1 MINLK
6 SIFIWLFILFYLEL
20 YAQLPIIPCET
31 GFGINTVAGSGRHLT
46 PARTTVIK
54 VTNLNASGPGSLD
67 AAVKAN
73 YPRVVVFEV
82 SGTIQVDGR
91 LGIWNPYLTI
101 AGQTAPS
108 PGITLR
114 GGTVEINTHD
124 VLIQHIRVRVGDQG
138 GIDPSNRD
146 GIQIHNNG
154 KNVVVD
160 HCSVSWTIDE
170 AGGTWGLENT
180 VIEDVTFNNCI
191 FGEALYESIHPDG
204 IHSMGLFFGYNTKR
218 ASAIRNMF
226 VHINQRLPMIR
237 DRITDVVVA
246 NNLIYNYGQ
255 WIHCAIDIRDN
266 NGDRSRPL
274 RASVLGNHSIKG
286 TNSVLGK
293 AVVIGAYYD
302 KNLTSNSQIYTDDNR
317 CYDGVGLPCVLNQAS
332 PTVLVTGPPISIP
345 GYTPFASEDV
355 KNIVL
360 RYAGARPADRDV
372 VDKRYVNDVIN
383 GTGSIINSQ
392 FDVGGWPKLAQNT
405 RILNLPINPNGDDD
419 SDGYTNLEE
428 WLHAYNDTVQ
438 GINICNGLIST
449 NSIIHLSKS
458 ISDISIYPN
467 PTNGPVFVKSIGAID
482 GLIVISIYNMLGNM
496 VYQKTM
502 DGLSLQDSGE
512 MINIS
517 SFPSGI
523 YLFSVNG
530 KNVRAVSKKI
540 YKK

>member
-1 MINLK
+1 MLV
-6 SIFIWLFILFYLEL
+6 FLFTLFYIQL
-20 YAQLPIIPCET
+20 YAQLPIIPCES
-31 GFGINTVAGSGRHLT
+31 GFGINTVAGSGRHLS

-67 AAVKAN
+67 AAIKAN

-82 SGTIQVDGR
+82 SGTIRVDGR

-124 VLIQHIRVRVGDQG
+124 VLIQHIRVRIGDQG

-146 GIQIHNNG
+146 GIQIHNKG
-154 KNVVVD
+154 YNVVVD

-170 AGGTWGLENT
+170 EGGTWGTDTTMVE
-180 VIEDVTFNNCI
+180 EVTFNNCI
-191 FGEALYESIHPDG
+191 FGEALYESIHPEG

-226 VHINQRLPMIR
+226 VHTNQRLPMIR

-255 WIHCAIDIRDN
+255 WIHCGIDIRDN
-266 NGDRSRPL
+266 NGDRNRPL
-274 RASVLGNHSIKG
+274 RASIMSNHSIKG
-286 TNSVLGK
+286 TNSVYGK
-293 AVVIGAYYD
+293 TVIIGAYYN

-332 PTVLVTGPPISIP
+332 SSVLVTSPPISIP
-345 GYTPFASEDV
+345 TYTPVASEDV
-355 KNIVL
+355 QGIVL
-360 RYAGARPADRDV
+360 SFAGARPADRDT
-372 VDKRYVNDVIN
+372 VDRRYVNDVIN

-392 FDVGGWPKLAQNT
+392 FDVGGWPELAQNT
-405 RILNLPINPNGDDD
+405 RTLKLPKNLNGDDD

-438 GINICNGLIST
+438 GINICGGLTPT
-449 NSIIHLSKS
+449 NNTIHLAKS
-458 ISDISIYPN
+458 VSEITVYPN
-467 PTNGPVFVKSIGAID
+467 PTNGPVFINSSGAID
-482 GLIVISIYNMLGNM
+482 GLIVVTIYNMLGNI
-496 VYQKTM
+496 VYQETM
-502 DGLSLQDSGE
+502 DGLNIQDGGE
-512 MINIS
+512 MMNIS
-517 SFPSGI
+517 SLPSGI
-523 YLFSVNG
+523 YVFSITG
-530 KNVRAVSKKI
+530 KDVRTIRKKI

>member
-1 MINLK
+1 M
-6 SIFIWLFILFYLEL
+6 
-20 YAQLPIIPCET
+20 
-31 GFGINTVAGSGRHLT
+31 
-46 PARTTVIK
+46 
-54 VTNLNASGPGSLD
+54 
-67 AAVKAN
+67 
-73 YPRVVVFEV
+73 
-82 SGTIQVDGR
+82 
-91 LGIWNPYLTI
+91 
-101 AGQTAPS
+101 
-108 PGITLR
+108 
-114 GGTVEINTHD
+114 
-124 VLIQHIRVRVGDQG
+124 
-138 GIDPSNRD
+138 
-146 GIQIHNNG
+146 
-154 KNVVVD
+154 
-160 HCSVSWTIDE
+160 
-170 AGGTWGLENT
+170 
-180 VIEDVTFNNCI
+180 
-191 FGEALYESIHPDG
+191 
-204 IHSMGLFFGYNTKR
+204 
-218 ASAIRNMF
+218 
-226 VHINQRLPMIR
+226 
-237 DRITDVVVA
+237 
-246 NNLIYNYGQ
+246 
-255 WIHCAIDIRDN
+255 
-266 NGDRSRPL
+266 
-274 RASVLGNHSIKG
+274 
-286 TNSVLGK
+286 
-293 AVVIGAYYD
+293 
-302 KNLTSNSQIYTDDNR
+302 
-317 CYDGVGLPCVLNQAS
+317 
-332 PTVLVTGPPISIP
+332 
-345 GYTPFASEDV
+345 
-355 KNIVL
+355 
-360 RYAGARPADRDV
+360 